1 MSALIQGRLSRKT
14 AHEAMTTGRR
24 YGGTDALAAGIVDA
38 VAHEDDV
45 LSEAVEMARALAG
58 KAGPTL
64 GTIKA
69 RMYPEALA
77 ALRED
82 AALLD

>member
-1 MSALIQGRLSRKT
+1 MGGLIQGKLTPKT

-24 YGGTDALAAGIVDA
+24 YGGTDALAGDIVDA

-45 LSEAVEMARALAG
+45 LSSAIEVARPLAG

-64 GTIKA
+64 GIIKS
-69 RMYPEALA
+69 RMYADALA
-77 ALRED
+77 ALRD
-82 AALLD
+82 IDHPVD